1 MAIELIAMVAFIII
15 LHGWAAIGWLRYFR
29 QEERKEREKN
39 KDGKLVAA
47 NAVPFVTNT

>member
-15 LHGWAAIGWLRYFR
+15 LHGSAALVWLRYFK

-39 KDGKLVAA
+39 KDGKMVAA
-47 NAVPFVTNT
+47 NAVPFVTIT

>member
-1 MAIELIAMVAFIII
+1 MVIEQIAMVAFIVI
-15 LHGWAAIGWLRYFR
+15 LHGCAALVWLRYFK

-47 NAVPFVTNT
+47 NAVPFVTIT